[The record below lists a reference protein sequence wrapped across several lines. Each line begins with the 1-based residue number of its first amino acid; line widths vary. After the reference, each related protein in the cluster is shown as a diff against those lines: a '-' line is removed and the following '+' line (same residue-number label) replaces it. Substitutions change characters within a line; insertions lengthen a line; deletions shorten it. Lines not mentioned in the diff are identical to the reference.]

1 MKQNPQ
7 LKSQR
12 FDLRPIENTTIDNAH
27 LIEMM
32 QDSQIQRYINGQPFS
47 DSEAL
52 QGLERFHRKTNDQG
66 LGFWL
71 IYDSFN
77 DCVGMCLLKPMPTR
91 EDTGHI
97 ETGYWIKPTYWG
109 KRIAAEVAGR
119 LIKYA
124 FNDLDLQQVTAVVD
138 PDNIASKKSLLRA
151 GLSHRGELIAYD
163 KELPFYMITKDE
175 YLQNSL
181 HQPKSHGSELH
192 RSKESFEY

>member
-1 MKQNPQ
+1 
-7 LKSQR
+7 
-12 FDLRPIENTTIDNAH
+12 
-27 LIEMM
+27 MM
-32 QDSQIQRYINGQPFS
+32 QDSQIQRYINGHPFS

-52 QGLERFHRKTNDQG
+52 QGLERFHRNTNNQG
-66 LGFWL
+66 FGFWL
-71 IYDSFN
+71 IYDSLN

-124 FNDLDLQQVTAVVD
+124 FNDLDLEQVTAVVD
-138 PDNIASKKSLLRA
+138 PDNIASKKSLQRA

-175 YLQNSL
+175 YLQNNQQQS
-181 HQPKSHGSELH
+181 KSHA
-192 RSKESFEY
+192 SKESIEY

>member
-1 MKQNPQ
+1 MPQNPA

-12 FDLRPIENTTIDNAH
+12 FALRPIENTAKHNAH

-32 QDSQIQRYINGQPFS
+32 QDPKIQRYINGYPFS
-47 DSEAL
+47 DAEAL
-52 QGLERFHRKTNDQG
+52 QGLERFHRNTNNQG
-66 LGFWL
+66 FGFWL
-71 IYDSFN
+71 IYDSLN

-91 EDTGHI
+91 EYTGHI

-124 FNDLDLQQVTAVVD
+124 FNELDLQQVTAVVD

-151 GLSHRGELIAYD
+151 GLTYREELIAYD
-163 KELPFYMITKDE
+163 KKLPFYMITKDE
-175 YLQNSL
+175 YLQSK
-181 HQPKSHGSELH
+181 QQKSKSHD
-192 RSKESFEY
+192 SKEALEY